1 MANYPVTHLGTGETF
16 GRAYIFI
23 NKHLDQKSEW
33 QHSIAPEIEAFHRQ
47 LPEYGETSLHDLPE
61 IAKELGFKHVFIKD
75 ESTRFDLPSFK
86 ILGASWALHK
96 TLCRQLKLDPGQTT
110 LAALKERLGAEK
122 FKPRLVTCTEGNW
135 GRAVSRMAKY
145 YDVQATIYVPGFM
158 NDFTRNLIRGEGADL
173 RVLEDGSYDDTIA
186 AVQKDAQETGALLV
200 MDTTWDGYE
209 EVPRW
214 VTDGYSTMLREVD
227 RQVASKTGG
236 QLPNLTIAT
245 VGVGSWAHSVVKH
258 YKAASPDNKIVTVE
272 PVAAPSFKE
281 SLHCGK
287 ITPVVTGETIMNG
300 ACCGTT
306 SKIAWPV
313 LRDGVDVAL
322 VVTDRESHECV
333 QDLQARSVNAG
344 PCGAATLAALQKLCR
359 EGVLVQEE
367 QRDMCVVLFSTEG
380 MREYDTSHL

>member
-1 MANYPVTHLGTGETF
+1 MASYSVTHLETGETF
-16 GRAYIFI
+16 NRRYTLV
-23 NKHLDQKSEW
+23 NKHLKRESDW
-33 QHSIAPEIEAFHRQ
+33 QHTTGTEIEAFHRQ
-47 LPEYGETSLHDLPE
+47 LLDYGETALHDLPE
-61 IAKELGFKHVFIKD
+61 IANDLGFKHVFLKD
-75 ESTRFDLPSFK
+75 ESTRFGLPSFK

-110 LAALKERLGAEK
+110 LAALKERLGAVRV
-122 FKPRLVTCTEGNW
+122 KPRLVTCTEGNW

-158 NDFTRNLIRGEGADL
+158 NDYTRDLIRGEGADL

-186 AVQKDAQETGALLV
+186 AVQGDARESGALML
-200 MDTTWDGYE
+200 MDTSWDGYE

-214 VTDGYSTMLREVD
+214 VTDGYSTMLHEVD

-236 QLPNLTIAT
+236 QLPNLAIAT

-258 YKAASPDNKIVTVE
+258 YKAASCDNKIVTVE
-272 PVAAPSFKE
+272 PAAAPSLKE

-287 ITPVVTGETIMNG
+287 ITPVVTEETIMNG

-306 SKIAWPV
+306 SKIAWPI

-359 EGVLVQEE
+359 ESVLVEE
-367 QRDMCVVLFSTEG
+367 ERRDVCVVLFSTEG